1 MKHLNRVTLAGIVAQ
16 PPNMQETGLGVKVAH
31 LAVLTGKQR
40 HAVTAWVQIAEQIER
55 EIEAGNTVV
64 LEGELVYSSFER
76 DGVTIPTTT
85 IRVTWIERVD
95 TYLTDREWEA
105 ANV

>member
-1 MKHLNRVTLAGIVAQ
+1 MNHLNRVTLKGTVAQ

-40 HAVTAWVQIAEQIER
+40 HAVTAWVAIAEQIER
-55 EIEAGNTVV
+55 EIEAGNTVI
-64 LEGELVYSSFER
+64 LEGEIVYSSFER
-76 DGVTIPTTT
+76 DGVTIPTTA
-85 IRVTWIERVD
+85 IRVAWIERVD
-95 TYLTDREWEA
+95 GCFTDEEV